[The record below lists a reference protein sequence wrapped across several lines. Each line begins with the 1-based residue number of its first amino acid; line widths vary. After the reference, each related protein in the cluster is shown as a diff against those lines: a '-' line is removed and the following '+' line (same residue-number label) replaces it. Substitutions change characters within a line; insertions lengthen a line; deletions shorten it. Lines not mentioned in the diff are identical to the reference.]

1 MRKKPWII
9 PRNPLVA
16 PSLFRKAGK
25 HGTTTKAQRRLDQVE
40 LQRTGAGK
48 GVGKDD
54 GAVST
59 MSWYQDVV
67 ETAWASGRGNP
78 RLPSGRGDDREQR
91 CAHLT
96 RLTIGPLLGPSL
108 RRFTDARA

>member
-1 MRKKPWII
+1 MRKKPGII

-25 HGTTTKAQRRLDQVE
+25 HGKTTKAQRRLDQVE

-48 GVGKDD
+48 VGGKND

-67 ETAWASGRGNP
+67 ETAWASGRGN
-78 RLPSGRGDDREQR
+78 DREQR
-91 CAHLT
+91 CARLT
-96 RLTIGPLLGPSL
+96 RLTIGPLLGPSR